1 MRRAILWTVGVLVA
15 LAVLAFVLDRTWLL
29 VPIVAGSGVSN
40 ANTIQCGD
48 RYLAEGFT
56 YHFRNPERGEMV
68 AIHARGHLGGPIT
81 PDPKA
86 RDLDL
91 TKRVIGV
98 PGDQV
103 EAHGGRVYVNGEKVD
118 DITTSD
124 FKRVDLGS
132 EQYFV
137 LGDNRSFSQDSREFG
152 PVPRNAIF
160 GRVFLVYWPLSHF
173 GGLPARKAG
182 QPPGQFSC

>member
-1 MRRAILWTVGVLVA
+1 MRRALLSALGVIVA
-15 LAVLAFVLDRTWLL
+15 LAVLFFVLDRTWLL

-40 ANTIQCGD
+40 ANTIRCGD

-56 YHFRNPERGEMV
+56 YHFRDPRRGEMV
-68 AIHARGHLGGPIT
+68 AIHARGHLGGTIT

-103 EAHGGRVYVNGEKVD
+103 EAHGGRVYVNGVKAD
-118 DITTSD
+118 DIATSG

-132 EQYFV
+132 KQYFV
-137 LGDNRSFSQDSREFG
+137 LGDNRSYSDDSRVFG
-152 PVPRNAIF
+152 PVPRAAIF

-173 GGLPARKAG
+173 GGLPGRKAG
-182 QPPGQFSC
+182 RPPGQFSC